1 MPKYTVTIT
10 DGICPGSE
18 AVALL
23 ASDGSRLATFN
34 RADGVLSA
42 EIEMDSGVAL
52 GLARDG
58 YSVTEVFSALPPS
71 PRRKR
76 RVSATAETAPDSNLD
91 TGASAPEAGD
101 DESSEGSL

>member
-23 ASDGSRLATFN
+23 AADGARMAVFK

-42 EIEMDSGVAL
+42 EIEMNANVAL

-58 YSVTEVFSALPPS
+58 YSVTEMFSALPPS
-71 PRRKR
+71 PKRKR
-76 RVSATAETAPDSNLD
+76 RVSATAETAPDRNLD

-101 DESSEGSL
+101 DESPEGSL